1 MNKRSG
7 KTKRLSH
14 RLLAVLLCCVCVLAA
29 MPAGAVAFA
38 ADAVSCAEESVT
50 EQPTAVSGV
59 PEAQVSA
66 ASSVSGVPEAQVS
79 AAPAASSVSGVP
91 EAQVS
96 AAPAAPAVSAEPEV
110 SAEPAQI
117 TNSAVEP
124 TAESNE
130 NEPAGYAAEA
140 ANNRTYTIVQGGTQ
154 TVSISNMS
162 GSNFGYSCTEA
173 GITASLTT
181 SGYAG
186 YSGYTISVGSSVPA
200 GTYTMTVTY
209 DTTSWSLFDS
219 TTTSNTDTVT
229 ITVTEPD
236 TSAYTFTVTP
246 NLSNVDVVY
255 FAYHT
260 AADVANAQ
268 FISASNGNAI
278 SIPNFS
284 YNQPGYIVFFVKPSS
299 NHLLVNAKGSGNN
312 DVYSVQAAVN
322 NTSNLGNIAGYP
334 GIAALIQKA
343 NALGYIGVLGFSRA
357 AGDTNSMSHTIT
369 QAGQSPDI
377 TVTAAS
383 NKTENVKPGDNLTF
397 TVTITPGKLEGS
409 SAEVKDV
416 TVESLKVNGKA
427 VTYTDLVK
435 NSDGSYTTTVSYTA
449 TGEDCSNG
457 SVVLDVTA
465 NVKYSKLL
473 GVSDDQSLSSSA
485 TIEKSAR
492 VTCLIA
498 PKSDVTYRLTY
509 VNAERIEYESH
520 PDIIKT
526 KPANVSG
533 VYTGQTVPVESSFYT
548 EKEVDDPVN
557 HGKWSFTGWYY
568 KDKVVDSVTM
578 GEETIYLDGYWTFTP
593 YPNADLTIRKTVS
606 GNMQDSGKEFTFTV
620 AADKAMNY
628 HGEEKTSFT
637 FQLKKNEEVT
647 ISVPVG
653 AAVTVSEEPSGYTY
667 SLDTTG
673 TTITNYT
680 ALESGNGISFT
691 MPEDN
696 SNVVFN
702 NEKNITVDTGVI
714 LDTLPY
720 VLILAVVVIGAL
732 VLMKRRR
739 NRDD

>member
-7 KTKRLSH
+7 KTKRVSH
-14 RLLAVLLCCVCVLAA
+14 RLLAVLLCCVCMLAA

-38 ADAVSCAEESVT
+38 ADAVSGAEESVT
-50 EQPTAVSGV
+50 EQLTAV
-59 PEAQVSA
+59 A
-66 ASSVSGVPEAQVS
+66 GVPEAQVS
-79 AAPAASSVSGVP
+79 AAPAVSGVPDAQVSAAPAAPAASAVAGVP
-91 EAQVS
+91 EAQ
-96 AAPAAPAVSAEPEV
+96 PAAPAVSAEPEV

-209 DTTSWSLFDS
+209 DTTSWSFVGS

-260 AADVANAQ
+260 TADVANAQ

-284 YNQPGYIVFFVKPSS
+284 YHQPGYIVFFVKPSS

-427 VTYTDLVK
+427 VTF
-435 NSDGSYTTTVSYTA
+435 
-449 TGEDCSNG
+449 GEKQRWFLYHNG
-457 SVVLDVTA
+457 FL
-465 NVKYSKLL
+465 Y
-473 GVSDDQSLSSSA
+473 
-485 TIEKSAR
+485 
-492 VTCLIA
+492 
-498 PKSDVTYRLTY
+498 
-509 VNAERIEYESH
+509 
-520 PDIIKT
+520 
-526 KPANVSG
+526 
-533 VYTGQTVPVESSFYT
+533 
-548 EKEVDDPVN
+548 
-557 HGKWSFTGWYY
+557 
-568 KDKVVDSVTM
+568 
-578 GEETIYLDGYWTFTP
+578 GY
-593 YPNADLTIRKTVS
+593 
-606 GNMQDSGKEFTFTV
+606 
-620 AADKAMNY
+620 
-628 HGEEKTSFT
+628 
-637 FQLKKNEEVT
+637 
-647 ISVPVG
+647 
-653 AAVTVSEEPSGYTY
+653 
-667 SLDTTG
+667 
-673 TTITNYT
+673 
-680 ALESGNGISFT
+680 
-691 MPEDN
+691 
-696 SNVVFN
+696 
-702 NEKNITVDTGVI
+702 
-714 LDTLPY
+714 
-720 VLILAVVVIGAL
+720 
-732 VLMKRRR
+732 
-739 NRDD
+739 